1 MQFQNLIKNNICGG
15 TMDRRYYRQYENFDT
30 IVPRIEDFPVL
41 NSEVNENKREIKTNS
56 ANNLLKDLKLDDLV
70 LIGILALL
78 LAEEEK
84 DITVILGVAFLFL
97 AEYIF

>member
-1 MQFQNLIKNNICGG
+1 
-15 TMDRRYYRQYENFDT
+15 MDRRYYRQYENFDT
-30 IVPRIEDFPVL
+30 VVPRIEDFPVL
-41 NSEVNENKREIKTNS
+41 NSESSEKERDVEVKGITNP
-56 ANNLLKDLKLDDLV
+56 LKHLKLDDLV
-70 LIGILALL
+70 LLGVIALL